1 MEIQI
6 KDIKG
11 KAVKTVTLP
20 EAIYGVPMNEHV
32 LHLVVKSYQAARRQ
46 GTHSTKTRSFVA
58 GGGKKPFKQKGTGGA
73 RQGTSRSPLMPGGA
87 VVFGPHPRDY
97 REKTNQKLR
106 QLALKVALSDK
117 VRHGNL
123 VVVTDFALSK
133 YSTKHVLG
141 ALSALGI
148 AKAVLSDERKDDLLH
163 KSTRNIHGA
172 ASVAPGE
179 LNAEHLLRYET
190 LVISET
196 ALNSLHQRFEE
207 NHSESV

>member
-6 KDIKG
+6 KDING
-11 KAVKTVTLP
+11 KAVKTISLP
-20 EAIYGVPMNEHV
+20 EGIYGVPMNEHV

-46 GTHSTKTRSFVA
+46 GTHSTKTKAMVS

-73 RQGTSRSPLMPGGA
+73 RQGSSRSPLNPGGGVA
-87 VVFGPHPRDY
+87 FGPLPRDY

-117 VRHGNL
+117 VRHGKL
-123 VVVTDFALSK
+123 VVINDFALSQ

-141 ALSALGI
+141 ALKALGVS
-148 AKAVLSDERKDDLLH
+148 KAVLADERKDDLLF
-163 KSTRNIHGA
+163 KSARNIHGA

-179 LNAEHLLRYET
+179 LNAEHLLRYES

-207 NHSESV
+207 SRRESV

>member
-11 KAVKTVTLP
+11 KAVKSVKLP

-46 GTHSTKTRSFVA
+46 GTHCTKTRAYVS

-73 RQGTSRSPLMPGGA
+73 RQGTNRSPL
-87 VVFGPHPRDY
+87 
-97 REKTNQKLR
+97 NQKLR
-106 QLALKVALSDK
+106 QLALRVALSDK
-117 VRHGNL
+117 VRHGKL
-123 VVVTDFALSK
+123 VVVNDFALSK
-133 YSTKHVLG
+133 YSTKHLLG
-141 ALSALGI
+141 ALSALGVG
-148 AKAVLSDERKDDLLH
+148 KALFSDERKDDLLY
-163 KSTRNIHGA
+163 KSARNIHGA
-172 ASVAPGE
+172 TSVAPAE
-179 LNAEHLLRYET
+179 LNAEHVLRYES

-196 ALNSLHQRFEE
+196 ALNSLHQRVEE

>member
-11 KAVKTVTLP
+11 KAVKTLKLP
-20 EAIYGVPMNEHV
+20 EAIYSVPMNEHV

-46 GTHSTKTRSFVA
+46 GTHCTKTRAFVS

-87 VVFGPHPRDY
+87 VIFGPQPRDY

-117 VRHGNL
+117 VRHGKL
-123 VVVTDFALSK
+123 VVVNDFALSK

-141 ALSALGI
+141 ALSALGVS
-148 AKAVLSDERKDDLLH
+148 KAVLSDERKDDLLH
-163 KSTRNIHGA
+163 KSTRNIHGT
-172 ASVAPGE
+172 ASVTPAE
-179 LNAEHLLRYET
+179 LNAEHLLRYES

-196 ALNSLHQRFEE
+196 ALNTLHQRFEE
-207 NHSESV
+207 K